1 LLEELGMKRRLQL
14 YGIVIIALSVF
25 AVVVMEAPYSWYVG
39 IAGTLF
45 GIFFEVKSLKLV
57 EKTAKL

>member
-1 LLEELGMKRRLQL
+1 MKRRLQI

-25 AVVVMEAPYSWYVG
+25 AAVVMEAPYSWFVG
-39 IAGTLF
+39 IAGILF

-57 EKTAKL
+57 EKPAKL

>member
-1 LLEELGMKRRLQL
+1 MKRRLQI

-25 AVVVMEAPYSWYVG
+25 AAVVMEAPYSWYVG
-39 IAGTLF
+39 ISGVLF
-45 GIFFEVKSLKLV
+45 GVFFEVKSLKPV